1 MCVDAA
7 AHMAESGCNG
17 GRGRGGE
24 GGGGWRGGGIF
35 EFRRRIYS
43 EYIYWLVWYKNRVY
57 HIWER

>member
-35 EFRRRIYS
+35 EFR
-43 EYIYWLVWYKNRVY
+43 
-57 HIWER
+57 